1 MEKWVLRLMYYLL
14 RSNSTPILIGI
25 IFASLFILLSIG
37 VHDPA
42 QAQTAS
48 EPIELEEIVVTPGK
62 FTVQSGTDASLSLS
76 KEGLDLFPLID
87 NDVFRAAH
95 IFPGVTSNDFSAR
108 FNLRGGEKD
117 EIVVRLDGMELF
129 EPYHLQD
136 FGGAISIIDLGVIH
150 RADLFMGGFPAEY
163 GDKMSGAYSISQRR
177 QEIGRWFRYESGD

>member
-1 MEKWVLRLMYYLL
+1 MKTYTARTLIAEVGTLVLRPMCYPPL
-14 RSNSTPILIGI
+14 RINSTPISIGSISTSFLIISLIG
-25 IFASLFILLSIG
+25 FYSLS
-37 VHDPA
+37 H
-42 QAQTAS
+42 AQTES

-62 FTVQSGTDASLSLS
+62 FTVQDGTDASLSLS
-76 KEGLDLFPLID
+76 KDAIDLFPLID

-136 FGGAISIIDLGVIH
+136 FGGAISIIDLGVC
-150 RADLFMGGFPAEY
+150 
-163 GDKMSGAYSISQRR
+163 
-177 QEIGRWFRYESGD
+177 